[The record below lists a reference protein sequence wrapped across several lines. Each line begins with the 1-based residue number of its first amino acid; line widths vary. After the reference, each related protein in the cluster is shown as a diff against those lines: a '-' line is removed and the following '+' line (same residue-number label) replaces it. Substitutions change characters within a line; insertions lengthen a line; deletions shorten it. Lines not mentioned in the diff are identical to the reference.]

1 MKHKP
6 TGLML
11 PVLFGAMSS
20 FAHAGEAPV
29 KIRLSPISASEA
41 KAVLGKG
48 SCECYEADT
57 ACTAPAATACSPTVS
72 PGGPC
77 QGAPSSERSTGTP
90 SKNDKLTTAAG
101 KTASLTT
108 KPECSQKEKSMCH
121 TVTGPNGVICSP
133 TGSWTV
139 NGRWGDMQ
147 EGSGDKCS

>member
-57 ACTAPAATACSPTVS
+57 ECTAPPLSPCAPLDQVGACA
-72 PGGPC
+72 GL
-77 QGAPSSERSTGTP
+77 SSTERSAGTP
-90 SKNDKLTTAAG
+90 LKNDKLTTVVG

-108 KPECSQKEKSMCH
+108 KTDCSQKERTMCH
-121 TVTGPNGVICSP
+121 TVAGPSGP
-133 TGSWTV
+133 TCAPISWSAS
-139 NGRWGDMQ
+139 GRWGSRTA
-147 EGSGDKCS
+147 GTGDKCS